1 MRRSG
6 TRYPT
11 GCRISA
17 GGDALTIEQAYF
29 SAPFEIG
36 TP

>member
-6 TRYPT
+6 TRYPS
-11 GCRISA
+11 CYRISA
-17 GGDALTIEQAYF
+17 DGDALTIDQAYF